1 MVGKTLPLGFL
12 GSFVDH
18 QVTSAVG
25 VCFWAPFFSI
35 DLLEDPVQVPHCL
48 DIRWSKSSSF
58 TLFQDNF
65 GFFRSFVSFSRRISV
80 SVSERKLQ
88 IRSCIQSVD

>member
-1 MVGKTLPLGFL
+1 MVGKTLLLGFL
-12 GSFVDH
+12 GSFVHD

-25 VCFWAPFFSI
+25 VG
-35 DLLEDPVQVPHCL
+35 LLEDLVRVPHCL
-48 DIRWSKSSSF
+48 EIGWSKSSSF

-80 SVSERKLQ
+80 SVSERKLHF
-88 IRSCIQSVD
+88 RSCMQSVD